1 MKINWALRFKNKAT
15 LSTIVAAL
23 VAMVYQICGAF
34 GVVPPIS
41 ESEVVN
47 FMGMI
52 INLLCVLGILVD
64 PTTKG
69 MSDSDRAMGYTD
81 PD

>member
-1 MKINWALRFKNKAT
+1 MKINWMLRFKNKTT
-15 LSTIVAAL
+15 LTTILCAL

-41 ESEVVN
+41 EHEVIN
-47 FMGMI
+47 FMGVI

-64 PTTKG
+64 PTTAG
-69 MSDSDRAMGYTD
+69 MSDSDRAMSYKK
-81 PD
+81 PN